1 MIPINK
7 TISIIERSNI
17 LYRNEVFK
25 EYGLKGYQA
34 NYLLEINRHP
44 GISQEELTKT
54 MHIDKSN
61 VARGLIHLSEL
72 GYITRIQDENDL
84 RILRLYPSEE
94 GTKLSK
100 VISTTFKEQRHFLLQ
115 DFNEDEI
122 TLLMS
127 YLDKLKHR
135 AEELLE
141 IDGTQIIF
149 QGGVH
154 PKLKIDYYEELVE
167 HIHTKYPQITIHG
180 FSAIEIDFIARVSRI
195 SKLEVLKRLQ
205 AKGLSSI
212 PGAGAEILS
221 DRVRDI
227 IAPKK
232 MDTAEWLEV
241 HRLAHS
247 IGMKTTATMMFGT
260 VETDEEIIEHWEHLR
275 KLQDETGGFR
285 AFIMWSFQGKNTKL
299 MEEHPEIKPQSSNRY
314 LRLLAVSR
322 LYLDN
327 FRNMQSSWVT
337 QGSYIG
343 QLALKFG
350 ANDLGS
356 TMMEE
361 NVVKAAGA
369 ANRMNQDEMIRLI
382 KDVDENPAKRNT
394 AYEIL
399 ERF

>member
-1 MIPINK
+1 MTK
-7 TISIIERSNI
+7 KVS
-17 LYRNEVFK
+17 LD
-25 EYGLKGYQA
+25 LKK
-34 NYLLEINRHP
+34 R
-44 GISQEELTKT
+44 
-54 MHIDKSN
+54 
-61 VARGLIHLSEL
+61 
-72 GYITRIQDENDL
+72 
-84 RILRLYPSEE
+84 
-94 GTKLSK
+94 LSK
-100 VISTTFKEQRHFLLQ
+100 EDALDLIKNASLLDLAKMASAKKDELHKEKLTTFIVDRNINYTNVCWVDCKFCAFFRHKKDNDSYVLKF
-115 DFNEDEI
+115 DEI
-122 TLLMS
+122 
-127 YLDKLKHR
+127 DEKI
-135 AEELLE
+135 EELLA
-141 IDGTQIIF
+141 IGGTQILF

-154 PKLKIDYYEELVE
+154 PNLKIDYYEELVN

-180 FSAIEIDFIARVSRI
+180 FSSIEIDFIAKVSKI
-195 SKLEVLKRLQ
+195 SILEVLKRLQ

-232 MDTAEWLEV
+232 MDTQEWLEV

-260 VETDEEIIEHWEHLR
+260 VETDEEIIEHWDLIR

-285 AFIMWSFQGKNTKL
+285 AFIMWSFQGENTEL

-327 FRNMQSSWVT
+327 FKNLQSSWVT

-343 QLALKFG
+343 QMALKFG

-382 KDVDENPAKRNT
+382 KDIGEIPAKRDT
-394 AYEIL
+394 AYNIL

>member
-1 MIPINK
+1 MTK
-7 TISIIERSNI
+7 KVS
-17 LYRNEVFK
+17 LD
-25 EYGLKGYQA
+25 LKK
-34 NYLLEINRHP
+34 R
-44 GISQEELTKT
+44 
-54 MHIDKSN
+54 
-61 VARGLIHLSEL
+61 
-72 GYITRIQDENDL
+72 
-84 RILRLYPSEE
+84 
-94 GTKLSK
+94 LSK
-100 VISTTFKEQRHFLLQ
+100 EDALDLIKNASLLDLAKMASAKKDELHKEKLTTFIVDRNINYTNVCWVDCKFCAFFRHKKDNDSYVLKF
-115 DFNEDEI
+115 DEI
-122 TLLMS
+122 
-127 YLDKLKHR
+127 DEKI
-135 AEELLE
+135 EELLA
-141 IDGTQIIF
+141 IGGTQILF

-154 PKLKIDYYEELVE
+154 PNLKIDYYEELVS

-180 FSAIEIDFIARVSRI
+180 FSSIEIDFIAKVSKI
-195 SKLEVLKRLQ
+195 SILEVLKRLQ

-232 MDTAEWLEV
+232 MDTQEWLEV

-260 VETDEEIIEHWEHLR
+260 VETDEEIIEHWDLIR

-285 AFIMWSFQGKNTKL
+285 AFIMWSFQGENTKL

-327 FRNMQSSWVT
+327 FKNLQSSWVT

-343 QLALKFG
+343 QMALKFG

-382 KDVDENPAKRNT
+382 KDIGEIPAKRDT
-394 AYEIL
+394 AYNIL